1 MFNTI
6 LNSIRSLFSNKKSQ
20 PIEDDNR
27 NNSVNDK
34 MDYHSEKLMKEAI
47 KDKVTYNVTIESPHP
62 QKKTNQTKKPAKYE
76 YIKARKLVNN
86 VTIIDFETTGFDPV
100 KNEIIQVGA
109 IKYIDGIESERFLEY
124 AKPSGSISSRISRLT
139 GISDETVSD
148 APPLEE
154 TLKKL
159 VYFLKKETLVAHNA
173 SFDMKFLLENLSKF
187 DMPHE
192 KYRVIDTLTLA
203 RRHISETEN
212 HKLPT
217 LKKYL
222 EIEANSHDAIEDC
235 FVTGK
240 LYYHCKTIE
249 ENSN

>member
-20 PIEDDNR
+20 SIEDKNI
-27 NNSVNDK
+27 SVNDK
-34 MDYHSEKLMKEAI
+34 TEYHSEQLMKDAI
-47 KDKVTYNVTIESPHP
+47 KDKITYNVTVEAPYS
-62 QKKTNQTKKPAKYE
+62 QNKTDLTKKPKKYE
-76 YIKARKLVNN
+76 YTKARKLVNS
-86 VTIIDFETTGFDPV
+86 VTVIDFETTGFDPV

-124 AKPSGSISSRISRLT
+124 VKPTGSISSRISKLT
-139 GISDETVSD
+139 GISDETVSN
-148 APPLEE
+148 APPLEK
-154 TLKKL
+154 TLKEL
-159 VYFLKKETLVAHNA
+159 VSFLKKETLVAHNA

-187 DMPHE
+187 EIPHE

-240 LYYHCKTIE
+240 LYYHCKAIE